1 MLVFHG
7 GRGLEICPCKG
18 KEINWL
24 FSNGVSIY
32 FWINLESIKYGSE
45 APLPK
50 LFTLYSPNN
59 GGLECY
65 LIDNKVYY
73 RTLGSKYSEP
83 QIGSNGLCL
92 GEL

>member
-7 GRGLEICPCKG
+7 MRGLEITPIHRKN
-18 KEINWL
+18 IHWL
-24 FSNGVSIY
+24 FSNGLSIY
-32 FWINLESIKYGSE
+32 FWINLENIKYGSE

-50 LFTLYSPNN
+50 LFTFYSPNN

-73 RTLGSKYSEP
+73 RTLGSKYS
-83 QIGSNGLCL
+83 
-92 GEL
+92 